1 MDILKLSAVDLAKE
15 LEKGSLSSKEIVE
28 FYIQRIEKIEPQLNA
43 FITRS
48 FEIALEQAEEVDR
61 RRGRGEEL
69 PSYAGVPIGL
79 KDLIVTRD
87 IRTTCGS
94 KILENFIPPYDG
106 TVAAKVK
113 ENCLPVLGK
122 LNMDEFAMG
131 SSNENSYFGPVRNP
145 WDLDRVPG
153 GSSGGSAAAVA
164 AGEVPWALGSDTGGS
179 IRQPASFCG
188 IFGFKPTYGLVSRY
202 GLIAFASSLD
212 QIGPMTRTVEDGAA
226 LMEIIAGHDPNDAT
240 SLEVEVPK
248 FTEEIKKDVRGLKIG
263 VIRELTGDGIEAG
276 VQDCFNTMLE
286 ELEQSDV
293 IVEEVS
299 LPSTSYAL
307 SAYYLIAP
315 AEASSNLARY
325 DGVRYGYRAEGV
337 INMMELYLKTRSEG
351 FGDEVKR
358 RIMLG
363 TYALSAGYYE
373 AFYGTAL
380 KARRLIRNEYEQAF
394 ERFDLLVSPTSPTVA
409 FKLGEKTTD
418 PLTMYLSDVCTVSAN
433 LAGLPAAS
441 VPCGLSQGLP
451 VGFHIIG
458 PALKDGLV
466 LRFAR
471 LVEELADF
479 KLETLERF

>member
-1 MDILKLSAVDLAKE
+1 VDILKLSAVELWQE
-15 LEKGSLSSKEIVE
+15 LEKRNLSSKELVE
-28 FYIQRIEKIEPQLNA
+28 FYIRRIESIEPKINA
-43 FITRS
+43 FITQT
-48 FEIALEQAEEVDR
+48 FEVALKEAEEVDKQR
-61 RRGRGEEL
+61 LKGETL
-69 PSYAGVPIGL
+69 PPYAGVPIGI
-79 KDLIVTRD
+79 KDLIVTKD

-106 TVAAKVK
+106 TVAAKIRK
-113 ENCLPVLGK
+113 NRLPILGK

-145 WDLDRVPG
+145 WDLERVPG

-240 SLEVEVPK
+240 SLQVEVPR
-248 FTEEIKKDVRGLKIG
+248 FTEEIKKDVKGLKIG
-263 VIRELTGDGIEAG
+263 VIKELHGEGIEAG
-276 VQDCFNTMLE
+276 VKECFQAMLKK
-286 ELEQSDV
+286 LESAGVV
-293 IVEEVS
+293 IEEVS
-299 LPSTSYAL
+299 LPSTSNAL

-325 DGVRYGYRAEGV
+325 DGVRYGYRAKDV
-337 INMMELYLKTRSEG
+337 DNMLDLYLKTRSEG

-380 KARRLIRNEYEQAF
+380 KARRLIRNEYEKAF
-394 ERFDLLVSPTSPTVA
+394 VEFDLLVSPTSPTVA
-409 FKLGEKTTD
+409 FKLGEKMTD

-441 VPCGLSQGLP
+441 VPCGLSDGLP

-458 PALKDGLV
+458 PALKDDLV
-466 LRFAR
+466 LRLSKA
-471 LVEELADF
+471 VEELADF

>member
-1 MDILKLSAVDLAKE
+1 VDILKLSAVELWQE
-15 LEKGSLSSKEIVE
+15 LEKRNLSSKELVE
-28 FYIQRIEKIEPQLNA
+28 FYIRRIESIEPKINA
-43 FITRS
+43 FITQT
-48 FEIALEQAEEVDR
+48 FEVALKEAEEVDKQR
-61 RRGRGEEL
+61 LKKETL
-69 PSYAGVPIGL
+69 PPYAGVPIGI
-79 KDLIVTRD
+79 KDLIVTKD

-106 TVAAKVK
+106 TVAAKIRK
-113 ENCLPVLGK
+113 NRLPILGK

-145 WDLDRVPG
+145 WDLERVPG

-240 SLEVEVPK
+240 SLQVGVPR
-248 FTEEIKKDVRGLKIG
+248 FTEEIKKDVKGLKIG
-263 VIRELTGDGIEAG
+263 VIKELNGEGIEAG
-276 VQDCFNTMLE
+276 VKECFQAMLKK
-286 ELEQSDV
+286 LESAGVV
-293 IVEEVS
+293 IEEVS

-325 DGVRYGYRAEGV
+325 DGVRYGYRAKDV
-337 INMMELYLKTRSEG
+337 DNMLDLYLKTRSEG

-380 KARRLIRNEYEQAF
+380 KARRLIRNEYEKAF
-394 ERFDLLVSPTSPTVA
+394 EEFDLLVSPTSPTVA
-409 FKLGEKTTD
+409 FKLGEKMTD

-441 VPCGLSQGLP
+441 VPCGLSDGLP

-458 PALKDGLV
+458 PALKDDLV
-466 LRFAR
+466 LRLSKAI
-471 LVEELADF
+471 EELVDF

>member
-1 MDILKLSAVDLAKE
+1 MDILKLSAVELARE
-15 LEKGSLSSKEIVE
+15 LKKGSLSSKEIVE
-28 FYIQRIEKIEPQLNA
+28 FYIRRIEKIEPELNA

-48 FEIALEQAEEVDR
+48 FEVALDQAEEVDR
-61 RRGRGEEL
+61 RRAKGEEL
-69 PSYAGVPIGL
+69 PAYAGVPVGL

-106 TVAAKVK
+106 TVAARVK
-113 ENCLPVLGK
+113 ENGLPVLGK

-131 SSNENSYFGPVRNP
+131 SSNENSYFGPVHNP
-145 WDLDRVPG
+145 WDLNRVPG

-202 GLIAFASSLD
+202 GLVAFASSLD

-226 LMEIIAGHDPNDAT
+226 LLEIIAGHDPNDAT

-263 VIRELTGDGIEAG
+263 VIRELTGEGIEAG
-276 VQDCFNTMLE
+276 VRDCFNAMLKKV
-286 ELEQSDV
+286 EQAGV
-293 IVEEVS
+293 IVEEIS

-337 INMMELYLKTRSEG
+337 NNMLELYLKTRSEG

-380 KARRLIRNEYEQAF
+380 KTRRLIRNEYEQAF
-394 ERFDLLVSPTSPTVA
+394 EKYDLLVSPTTPTVA
-409 FKLGEKTTD
+409 FKLGERITD

-441 VPCGLSQGLP
+441 VPCGFSQGLP
-451 VGFHIIG
+451 VGFHVIG
-458 PALKDGLV
+458 PALKDDLV

-471 LVEELADF
+471 VVEELADF